1 MQKEVFRF
9 ERGSYFSGSLEYVIY
24 ECDSD
29 MLFEEDSGNDFLWMK
44 QYSFLFPKSE
54 MSIVLDALAIVRR
67 WETYYEGEEDIDDG
81 ETWDIMYDYN
91 GISIHS
97 GGYEAYPDDYREG
110 ITALQNAM
118 EELCAKY
125 SAFYSK
131 MGLKKRLE
139 L

>member
-9 ERGSYFSGSLEYVIY
+9 ERGAYFGGSLEYAIY
-24 ECDSD
+24 ECESD
-29 MLFEEDSGNDFLWMK
+29 MLFEGYPGNDFAWMK
-44 QYSFLFPKSE
+44 RYSFRFLKSE
-54 MSIVLDALAIVRR
+54 MSIVLGALDIVRR

-81 ETWDIMYDYN
+81 ETWDIMYEYN

-97 GGYEAYPDDYREG
+97 GGYEVYPDDYREG
-110 ITALQNAM
+110 ITTLQNAM

-125 SAFYSK
+125 SDFYSK
-131 MGLKKRLE
+131 VGLKKRLE